1 MVRTIFLIVI
11 TVAAL
16 VNGAT
21 QTPTHGEASP
31 FVSILLPPTIP
42 SEKVQVSYL
51 LAGPFGG
58 RGGYVS
64 PRANVHSYEIPAIEE
79 GKAATEIRMIVYAP
93 SCEIQT
99 FVIPLAEDSRIKQ
112 EFRCQPVATAHLS
125 GEILPTELAR
135 DDDVEIV
142 ITYMAY
148 WAHGF
153 YGITDGF
160 VTQFRLETVRP
171 DSNGMFEVD
180 VPYFSIDAS
189 SPSEPRASFG
199 LGLRHSKSGNPI
211 PTKLE
216 PDIPEL
222 MLKNGGLR
230 IRSTY
235 PYVLKLTGGHA

>member
-1 MVRTIFLIVI
+1 MVRTIFLVVI
-11 TVAAL
+11 SVAAL
-16 VNGAT
+16 VNEAT

-31 FVSILLPPTIP
+31 SVSILLPPTIP
-42 SEKVQVSYL
+42 SEKIQVSYL
-51 LAGPFGG
+51 LYGPFGG
-58 RGGYVS
+58 RGSYVS
-64 PRANVHSYEIPAIEE
+64 PRVNAHSYDIPAVEE
-79 GKAATEIRMIVYAP
+79 GKTATEIRMIVYAP
-93 SCEIQT
+93 GCEIQT

-142 ITYMAY
+142 ITYLAY

-160 VTQFRLETVRP
+160 VTQFHLATVRP

-180 VPYFSIDAS
+180 LPYFSIDVS
-189 SPSEPRASFG
+189 SPSEPGASFG

-235 PYVLKLTGGHA
+235 PYLLKLTGGYA